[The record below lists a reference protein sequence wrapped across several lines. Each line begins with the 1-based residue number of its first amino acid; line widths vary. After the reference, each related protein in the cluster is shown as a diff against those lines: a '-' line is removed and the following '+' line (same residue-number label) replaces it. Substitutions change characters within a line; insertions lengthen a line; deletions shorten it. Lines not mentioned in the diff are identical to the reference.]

1 MNDVTSEQDRLEA
14 ELRQTRSRMDE
25 RLTELRDRM
34 TPGQILDDVTGY
46 LRGSQG
52 AEFANNLM
60 ATLRS
65 NPVPAAL
72 TGIGLIWLMASGPR
86 APAPIA
92 RNGNGDDRP
101 VPYPR
106 YAAEPEYGVEP
117 EDDIGSR
124 LRRAEQG
131 VVRWNDGE
139 SCGITFNNVL
149 ALPMLVA
156 WLGHQHE
163 RQRAAG

>member
-1 MNDVTSEQDRLEA
+1 PSEQDRLEI
-14 ELRQTRSRMDE
+14 ELRQTRSRMDD

-46 LRGSQG
+46 LRAGQG

-60 ATLRS
+60 ATLRN

-86 APAPIA
+86 TPAPLA
-92 RNGNGDDRP
+92 RNGDGTDRP

-106 YAAEPEYGVEP
+106 YSSKP
-117 EDDIGSR
+117 D
-124 LRRAEQG
+124 
-131 VVRWNDGE
+131 
-139 SCGITFNNVL
+139 
-149 ALPMLVA
+149 
-156 WLGHQHE
+156 
-163 RQRAAG
+163 